1 MSTHMKHTVLFLGL
15 FLLPL
20 AGSAIEPMDGYYS
33 NDLLGAVDEA
43 KETPHHYDYS
53 NTYRYKRTTA
63 QSINLNQINLQEL
76 EKTHLSM
83 TVKNNNKDDVLD
95 DPTSS
100 DTLKIS
106 EVFQS
111 IGESEQSI
119 GPLSNTLPKN
129 TGRSISIMGELSSF
143 GIRNESTLH
152 STPRP

>member
-1 MSTHMKHTVLFLGL
+1 MKNTTLFLGL
-15 FLLPL
+15 FLLPIIS
-20 AGSAIEPMDGYYS
+20 SAIEPMDGYYS

-63 QSINLNQINLQEL
+63 QSINLNQIDLQEL

-83 TVKNNNKDDVLD
+83 TAKNNDKNDILE
-95 DPTSS
+95 DPTSP
-100 DTLKIS
+100 DTFKIS
-106 EVFQS
+106 EVFQT
-111 IGESEQSI
+111 IGENEQGL

-129 TGRSISIMGELSSF
+129 TGRSVSLMGELSSF

-152 STPRP
+152 STTRP

>member
-1 MSTHMKHTVLFLGL
+1 MKNTTLFLGL
-15 FLLPL
+15 FLLPIM
-20 AGSAIEPMDGYYS
+20 SYAIEPMDGYYS

-43 KETPHHYDYS
+43 KEKPHHYDYS

-63 QSINLNQINLQEL
+63 QSIDLNQIDLQEL

-83 TVKNNNKDDVLD
+83 TAKNNDNDDILN

-106 EVFQS
+106 EVFQT
-111 IGESEQSI
+111 IGENEQGL

-129 TGRSISIMGELSSF
+129 TGRSVSLMGELSSF

-152 STPRP
+152 STTRP